1 MRAFG
6 IFSPNIFFLQMKN
19 KNGTHTLGFIPIEIT
34 H

>member
-1 MRAFG
+1 LG
-6 IFSPNIFFLQMKN
+6 ILKWNIFFLQMEN